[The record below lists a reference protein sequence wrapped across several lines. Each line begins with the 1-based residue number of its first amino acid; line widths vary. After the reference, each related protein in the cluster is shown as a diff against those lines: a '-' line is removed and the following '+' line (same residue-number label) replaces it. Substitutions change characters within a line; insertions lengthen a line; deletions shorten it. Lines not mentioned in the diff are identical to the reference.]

1 MHLGAKPILFERAR
15 RMRYNMTPAEQLFWS
30 AVNKKQLGVKFRNQ
44 HPLMFFIADFYCHEL
59 KLVVEVD
66 GGYHKKRDQYEYDE
80 NRSAE
85 LQESDIKVIRF
96 TNEEIEQNLDNVL
109 VELKRTIATLQFDK
123 KT

>member
-1 MHLGAKPILFERAR
+1 
-15 RMRYNMTPAEQLFWS
+15 MTSAEQLFWS

-66 GGYHKKRDQYEYDE
+66 GGYHKKRDQYEYDK

-85 LQESDIKVIRF
+85 LQELDIKVIRF
-96 TNEEIEQNLDNVL
+96 TNEEIEQNLTSAIEN
-109 VELKRTIATLQFDK
+109 LKRIIAALQFDK
-123 KT
+123 NT